1 MGKMGG
7 KEITGTT
14 GVWVHLAHPSAH
26 VRATSTFN
34 RAFRERGLD
43 VVAVSS
49 DVAPADLPALVRGLR
64 GWRNLAGIGVTMP
77 HKEAIAALC
86 DEVVGLGKLIKSVNA
101 IRREPDGRL
110 IGANTDGSGFLAG
123 FRQAGYDPAGKRTLL
138 VGIGGAGR
146 AIAFSLAE
154 AGVADLTLSNRT
166 VAKAQAVA
174 AEVMAAFPAASVEVG
189 PPDPNG
195 YDLVINATPLGMRDG
210 DPLPLN
216 ASKLTAKTVVAEII
230 IVPERTRLLIEAE
243 RRGCRI
249 HFGLP
254 MLTCQIDEVITFLQL
269 DGFRVRG
276 DFG

>member
-1 MGKMGG
+1 MTD
-7 KEITGTT
+7 ITGKT

-77 HKEAIAALC
+77 HKEPIAALC
-86 DEVVGLGKLIKSVNA
+86 DEVVGLGKLIQSVNA
-101 IRREPDGRL
+101 VRREPDGRL

-123 FRQAGYDPAGKRTLL
+123 LRQAGYDPAGQRTLL

-154 AGVADLTLSNRT
+154 AGVTRLTLANRT
-166 VAKAQAVA
+166 AAKAHAVA
-174 AEVMAAFPAASVEVG
+174 ADVMAAFPQTTVQVG
-189 PPDPNG
+189 PADPTG
-195 YDLVINATPLGMRDG
+195 YDLVVNATPLGMRDG
-210 DPLPLN
+210 DPLPLD
-216 ASKLTAKTVVAEII
+216 ASQLTKATVVAEII
-230 IVPERTRLLIEAE
+230 IVPERTRLLLEAE

-254 MLTCQIDEVITFLQL
+254 MLTCQIDEVIKFLRL
-269 DGFRVRG
+269 DRFA
-276 DFG
+276 

>member
-1 MGKMGG
+1 MGG
-7 KEITGTT
+7 WEITGKT
-14 GVWVHLAHPSAH
+14 GVWVHVAHPSVH

-77 HKEAIAALC
+77 HKEPIAALC
-86 DEVVGLGKLIKSVNA
+86 DEVVGLGKLVKSVNA

-123 FRQAGYDPAGKRTLL
+123 LRQGGYDPAGRRTLL

-146 AIAFSLAE
+146 ALAFSLAD
-154 AGVADLTLSNRT
+154 AGVTRLTLANRT
-166 VAKAQAVA
+166 AAKAHTVA
-174 AEVMAAFPAASVEVG
+174 AEVMAAFPRTTVQVG
-189 PPDPNG
+189 PADPSG
-195 YDLVINATPLGMRDG
+195 YELVVNATPLGMREG
-210 DPLPLN
+210 DPLPLDVSRL
-216 ASKLTAKTVVAEII
+216 ARETVVAEII
-230 IVPERTRLLIEAE
+230 IVPERTRLLQEAE

-254 MLTCQIDEVITFLQL
+254 MLTCQVDEVIAFLRL
-269 DGFRVRG
+269 ERFRASG
-276 DFG
+276 DSG

>member
-1 MGKMGG
+1 
-7 KEITGTT
+7 
-14 GVWVHLAHPSAH
+14 
-26 VRATSTFN
+26 
-34 RAFRERGLD
+34 

-77 HKEAIAALC
+77 HKEPIAALC
-86 DEVVGLGKLIKSVNA
+86 DEVVGLGKLIKSVNT

-123 FRQAGYDPAGKRTLL
+123 LRQAGYDPAGKRTLL

-174 AEVMAAFPAASVEVG
+174 AEVIA
-189 PPDPNG
+189 
-195 YDLVINATPLGMRDG
+195 
-210 DPLPLN
+210 
-216 ASKLTAKTVVAEII
+216 
-230 IVPERTRLLIEAE
+230 
-243 RRGCRI
+243 
-249 HFGLP
+249 
-254 MLTCQIDEVITFLQL
+254 FLQL
-269 DGFRVRG
+269 EGFRVRG